1 MPNIYIYIYNH
12 LHYITS
18 LLKLLI
24 WITEITCVNL
34 ELKINTSTVYT
45 NCGLEINMDMV
56 YVNSILEIDNYMM
69 IYMKEL
75 EKADNE

>member
-1 MPNIYIYIYNH
+1 
-12 LHYITS
+12 
-18 LLKLLI
+18 
-24 WITEITCVNL
+24 
-34 ELKINTSTVYT
+34 
-45 NCGLEINMDMV
+45 MDMV